1 MYSYRFDNKTQGY
14 LLTTQT
20 GKYVAN
26 EIRPVFAPE
35 LALTGLGKYFEYD
48 PNETRPLMWGIKNT
62 YLIAD
67 VDENGNAYGRK
78 VAQLNGTQYGRP
90 LSIQTFFDGKLPLT
104 PVDVDA
110 MVAANAEIM
119 DIVVADAKRRTKELY
134 DESIYRVLRWKG
146 FSCSARYLSP
156 GSATFRACGFQRHR
170 YGASGHL

>member
-1 MYSYRFDNKTQGY
+1 MYSYRFDNKTHGY

-26 EIRPVFAPE
+26 EIRPVFVPE
-35 LALTGLGKYFEYD
+35 LALTGLGQYFEYD

-78 VAQLNGTQYGRP
+78 VAQLNKTQYGKP
-90 LSIQTFFDGKLPLT
+90 LDIQIFFDGKLSLY

-119 DIVVADAKRRTKELY
+119 DIVTADAKRRTKELY
-134 DESIYRVLRWKG
+134 DESIGRCDIAYIA
-146 FSCSARYLSP
+146 FSGGKDSDRKSVV
-156 GSATFRACGFQRHR
+156 
-170 YGASGHL
+170 